1 MTKADLRQKIPL
13 NFSLTATTTDDR
25 QTDM

>member
-1 MTKADLRQKIPL
+1 MTKADLRQIIPL
-13 NFSLTATTTDDR
+13 NISLTATTTDDT